1 MCICTYIYTYIYKQ
15 KVNAPWKDRSVHLST
30 GIIPIFSS
38 MDFSR
43 MYCERIWLLLN
54 KNVIK
59 IIHVVVDF
67 FFFWCDKTLAKSNF
81 GKSLFYLIILYFQEA
96 GTGAESMMELCL
108 LALLFGGTFSYYPAT
123 ILIQPR
129 TACQGCYGPQCN
141 GFPVSIKEIS
151 HRHVHTPTWWKQPFN
166 WGSFFSVASSFML
179 KADKN

>member
-1 MCICTYIYTYIYKQ
+1 MHHEKTEVFIYPQGSFLYSPQWTFQECIVKESGCYSIKTLL
-15 KVNAPWKDRSVHLST
+15 RS
-30 GIIPIFSS
+30 F
-38 MDFSR
+38 MW
-43 MYCERIWLLLN
+43 WL
-54 KNVIK
+54 I
-59 IIHVVVDF
+59 

-151 HRHVHTPTWWKQPFN
+151 HRHVHTPT
-166 WGSFFSVASSFML
+166 
-179 KADKN
+179 